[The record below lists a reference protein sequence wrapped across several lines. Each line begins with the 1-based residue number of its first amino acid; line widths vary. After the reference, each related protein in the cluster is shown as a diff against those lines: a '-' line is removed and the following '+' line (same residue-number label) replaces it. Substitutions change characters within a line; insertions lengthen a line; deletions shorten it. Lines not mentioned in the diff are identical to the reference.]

1 MLWLVPLTVAFV
13 GSIVCVLL
21 AARVQR
27 EIPPTERA
35 LDSFGRGVRPALVR
49 VRDETRHARNR
60 SLYER

>member
-1 MLWLVPLTVAFV
+1 MLWLVPLTIALV

-35 LDSFGRGVRPALVR
+35 LDGFGRAVRPALVR
-49 VRDETRHARNR
+49 VRDENERARNR